1 MVSLSPSS
9 VMQVEPWLL
18 VTIILGFSM
27 AWAIG
32 ANDAA
37 NSMSTAVGAK
47 AITPRQAV
55 IIAGILE
62 FTGAYFFGKS
72 VTETIRK
79 GILDPTM
86 ITDPN
91 VLIYGSVAAL
101 MAATIW
107 LIIATKFGLPVST
120 THSIIGGIAGYGI
133 VYAGTAIVN
142 WGKMTQVVLSWILS
156 PIVGAIMAYFI
167 FKALTKSIFERK
179 DPVRSAR
186 IWSPFWIGLAFVVIG
201 TMFYIKVLHGKDLK
215 TGVFMYG
222 IPLGITVFA
231 VTYLLIKLRFP
242 SSDPFI
248 GVEAIFKKVQV
259 ITSGYVALAHGANDV
274 ANAIGPVAAVYAV
287 ATMGMA
293 GMKVPVP
300 KWILALG
307 GLGIAVGVATYGYRV
322 METVGKRITEL
333 TNTRGFTID
342 FSAATVVLV
351 ASWMG
356 LPISTTHTVVGA
368 VIGIGLARGVKAINK
383 NIVRDIIIS
392 WFVTVPIAGLI
403 SAAIFKFLM
412 MVG

>member
-1 MVSLSPSS
+1 MD
-9 VMQVEPWLL
+9 PWLL
-18 VTIILGFSM
+18 ITIILGFAM

-47 AITPRQAV
+47 AITPKQAV
-55 IIAGILE
+55 LIAGVLE

-79 GILDPTM
+79 GILYSDR
-86 ITDPN
+86 ITDPS

-101 MAATIW
+101 LAATIW

-120 THSIIGGIAGYGI
+120 THSIIGGIVGYGI
-133 VYAGTAIVN
+133 VYAGFSIVN

-156 PIVGAIMAYFI
+156 PIVGAIMAYLVFR
-167 FKALTKSIFERK
+167 ALSKSIFKSR
-179 DPVRSAR
+179 DPVWSAR
-186 IWSPFWIGLAFVVIG
+186 VWSPFWIGLAFVVIG
-201 TMFYIKVLHGKDLK
+201 TMFYIKVLHGKDLRI
-215 TGVFMYG
+215 GFVFYG
-222 IPLGITVFA
+222 IPVGIVVFVVA
-231 VTYLLIKLRFP
+231 YLLIRLKFP
-242 SSDPFI
+242 INDPYI
-248 GVEAIFKKVQV
+248 GVESIFKRVQV

-287 ATMGMA
+287 ASMGIA

-300 KWILALG
+300 RWILALG

-342 FSAATVVLV
+342 FSAATVVLA
-351 ASWMG
+351 ASWLG

-368 VIGIGLARGVKAINK
+368 VVGVGLARGIKAINTS
-383 NIVRDIIIS
+383 ILRDIVIS
-392 WFVTVPIAGLI
+392 WFVTVPVAALI
-403 SAAIFKFLM
+403 SAAIFKVLM
-412 MVG
+412 LVG

>member
-1 MVSLSPSS
+1 MDA
-9 VMQVEPWLL
+9 WLIIT
-18 VTIILGFSM
+18 VILGFSM

-47 AITPRQAV
+47 AITPKQAV

-86 ITDPN
+86 ITDPM
-91 VLIYGSVAAL
+91 VLVYGSVAAL
-101 MAATIW
+101 LAATLW
-107 LIIATKFGLPVST
+107 LLIATKFGLPVST
-120 THSIIGGIAGYGI
+120 THSIIGGIAGYGM
-133 VYAGTAIVN
+133 VYAGLSVVN

-156 PIVGAIMAYFI
+156 PIIGAIMAYLV
-167 FKALTKSIFERK
+167 FKALTKSIFERR

-186 IWSPFWIGLAFVVIG
+186 LWSPFWIGLAFVVIG
-201 TMFYIKVLHGKDLK
+201 TMFYIKVLHGDNIK
-215 TGVFMYG
+215 TGILMYG
-222 IPLGITVFA
+222 VPLGILVFA
-231 VTYLLIKLRFP
+231 ITYVLIKLRFP

-259 ITSGYVALAHGANDV
+259 VTSGYVALAHGANDV

-287 ATMGMA
+287 ATMGLP

-300 KWILALG
+300 HWILALG
-307 GLGIAVGVATYGYRV
+307 GLGIAVGVATYGYKV
-322 METVGKRITEL
+322 METVGKKITEL

-342 FSAATVVLV
+342 FSAATVVLA
-351 ASWMG
+351 ASWLG
-356 LPISTTHTVVGA
+356 LPISTTHVVVGA
-368 VIGIGLARGVKAINK
+368 VMGIGLARGVKAINT

-392 WFVTVPIAGLI
+392 WFVTVPVAGLI
-403 SAAIFKFLM
+403 SAAIFKVLM
-412 MVG
+412 LVG

>member
-1 MVSLSPSS
+1 VDA
-9 VMQVEPWLL
+9 WLL
-18 VTIILGFSM
+18 ITIILGFAM

-47 AITPRQAV
+47 AITPKQAV
-55 IIAGILE
+55 LIAGVLE

-79 GILDPTM
+79 GILYPDK
-86 ITDPN
+86 ITDPQ

-101 MAATIW
+101 LAATLW

-133 VYAGTAIVN
+133 VYAGMSVVN

-156 PIVGAIMAYFI
+156 PIIGAIMAYLV
-167 FKALTKSIFERK
+167 FKALTRSIFRSSN
-179 DPVRSAR
+179 PVRSAR
-186 IWSPFWIGLAFVVIG
+186 LWSPFWIGLAFVVIG

-215 TGVFMYG
+215 TGVLMYG
-222 IPLGITVFA
+222 IPVGFVVFL
-231 VTYLLIKLRFP
+231 VTYSLIRLRFP

-248 GVEAIFKKVQV
+248 GVESIFRKVQV

-287 ATMGMA
+287 ASMGMA

-300 KWILALG
+300 RWILALG

-322 METVGKRITEL
+322 METVGKKITEL

-351 ASWMG
+351 ASWLG

-368 VIGIGLARGVKAINK
+368 VIGIGLARGVKAINTD
-383 NIVRDIIIS
+383 IVRDIVIS
-392 WFVTVPIAGLI
+392 WFVTVPVAGVI
-403 SAAIFKFLM
+403 SAALFKFLM
-412 MVG
+412 FVG